1 MPISIV
7 MIKPIP
13 TQFGDPTPEHL
24 RLMNDIPSR
33 FRGALSGISV
43 PPPSQDDETLRRE
56 MKTLLRHVAS
66 PELDPEFCES
76 VDQDMTPAIMQ
87 FAQRNGVEA
96 ATDEIDDLMDD
107 LKPVIMRLKYKF
119 NTPRPWQVSPS
130 LGTNLRR
137 FVSLS
142 SQTPSYPSG
151 HAIQAAAACTLLGER
166 HPSAA
171 RELDRFARSIGL
183 SRLELGVHFPMDV
196 FAGLKLGREIGRRI
210 A

>member
-1 MPISIV
+1 MRI
-7 MIKPIP
+7 PIP
-13 TQFGDPTPEHL
+13 ERFGDPTPEHL
-24 RLMNDIPSR
+24 RVMRDTPTR
-33 FRGALSGISV
+33 FHGALSGISV
-43 PPPSQDDETLRRE
+43 PPPIQDDATFRQE

-76 VDQDMTPAIMQ
+76 VDQDMTPAIIQ
-87 FAQRNGVEA
+87 FARKNGAEA
-96 ATDEIDDLMDD
+96 SSEEIDDLIDD

-119 NTPRPWQVSPS
+119 NTPRPWQVSPAI
-130 LGTNLRR
+130 GMPLRR
-137 FVSLS
+137 FVSES

-166 HPSAA
+166 HPAAA
-171 RELDRFARSIGL
+171 RDMDRLARTIGL